1 MSASDL
7 RSQVET
13 VRACHVCGSGVVSS
27 TMDRGVGL
35 RVHEC
40 ARCGF
45 AYVSP
50 RPTQEAM
57 LRHYEQ
63 EYGNED
69 LDQRWRDSVAFDVP
83 GADVRRVERLIGSRG
98 VRGATVLDV
107 GCGPGML
114 LEALRRRGAR
124 QLFGIEPGAE
134 AVRFARGRLPQAT
147 IIRGTFE
154 DAGGALGQ
162 RTFDLICGC
171 DLIEHLYDPRAFVQW
186 ARERLTPD
194 GLLYVKTPNW
204 HAVGRYGRSW
214 EGLWRDFEHIFYF
227 SRSTLAA
234 LLAQEGLATVAV
246 AYEPYRAGLGGTSRL
261 PALPRGQRVLRL
273 ARAAVRPVPGVNRL
287 TYRTLEGLRSW
298 RNRGD
303 RREGTAHALIVAAR
317 PRDTGSATS
326 TRGTAWGPS
335 TE

>member
-1 MSASDL
+1 
-7 RSQVET
+7 
-13 VRACHVCGSGVVSS
+13 VRACHVCGSGVASS
-27 TMDRGVGL
+27 TMERGVGL

-40 ARCGF
+40 AVCGF

-50 RPTQEAM
+50 RPTQEVM

-83 GADVRRVERLIGSRG
+83 GTDVRRVDGLMGSRG

-114 LEALRRRGAR
+114 LEAFRRRGAT

-134 AVRFARGRLPQAT
+134 AVRFARRRLPQAT

-154 DAGGALGQ
+154 DAGGALGH
-162 RTFDLICGC
+162 RTFDLICGY
-171 DLIEHLYDPRAFVQW
+171 DLIEHLYDPRAFVRW
-186 ARERLTPD
+186 ARERLTPG
-194 GLLYVKTPNW
+194 GLLHLKTPNW
-204 HAVGRYGRSW
+204 QAVRRYGQSW

-227 SRSTLAA
+227 NRSTLAT
-234 LLAQEGLATVAV
+234 LLAQEGLETVAV
-246 AYEPYRAGLGGTSRL
+246 TYEPYRAGLGGTSRL
-261 PALPRGQRVLRL
+261 PVASRERRILGL
-273 ARAAVRPVPGVNRL
+273 ARTAVRSVAGVNRMI
-287 TYRTLEGLRSW
+287 YRTLEGFRRW
-298 RNRGD
+298 RNRVD
-303 RREGTAHALIVAAR
+303 CREGTAHVLILAAR
-317 PRDTGSATS
+317 PRNTGSATS
-326 TRGTAWGPS
+326 IVGTVWGPS